1 MAEGKPVGTMYVELA
16 MDATKYTKAQKEI
29 LAGAEKNSADINK
42 AFKIV
47 GTKSDEMYNAMRQN
61 ITNHLEAIKRS
72 HLSSNDE
79 IRRAKESA
87 AAKLKQIDTEQFG
100 HHDTLL
106 EGLKKNWIAAAAV
119 IGTAMIAIRKSW
131 QMIQEGAQFEETRG
145 RLENLAEASGTT
157 AEKIVKDMKLA
168 SEGMVSNADLMS
180 VALEGLAK
188 GLSADDLNSIT
199 EAATIL
205 SDIVGGT
212 VTQTIKDLTAA
223 LETGRVKGIL
233 NYAGAEIKLSEAFG
247 DLESKMSTAE
257 KRQGMLNSI
266 IMKAAELQATQ
277 KKAID
282 GTADSVERLDAD
294 FKNMTT
300 TIEVDLMRAMV
311 KLDKF
316 LGKLL
321 EVTGVNAALKA
332 AGGVLSDTANYW
344 LGTNKATPEEKLGAA
359 WIAYE
364 AQEKAKKAAADQ
376 AKLKTDVKTRADAEA
391 AAKKTA
397 TGGGGSTDN
406 SASEI
411 AKDTYEKEIA
421 NAEYAAKMQVTAGKD
436 ALTAKLEALDKQEA
450 ALKTYYEEEKS
461 LAAGS
466 KEKLSTL
473 ELTYT
478 EDSNKYAYERAKII
492 REQELNTLELKKT
505 SAEAQAEIDK
515 KELDLAKELYDAK
528 AKYGG
533 TSNLDDLK
541 AEYEVKR
548 KSLEIDNQ
556 KLEAELLYAQAKGDS
571 NAKEKEILEI
581 LKKQK
586 LIKAEI
592 YNLTTKEA
600 VASLEYTGNFFEGWS
615 SGIAKWSKDAKSE
628 FQNAQDMAKTTA
640 DAMKTALSD
649 GFYKLIKGESI
660 SITDIFSTMF
670 DTILKKWTDT
680 MAEMVLKW
688 VTSKEAMELAG
699 TAISTGASA
708 IGSILGGLFH
718 EGGIVGESYGAS
730 RLMPAY
736 AFAGAPRLHN
746 GLAADEYPAILQK
759 GEEVIPK
766 SKVGQQSEK
775 SSEGAQVTQNTITI
789 NAIDSKSFA
798 DICKRNPSALMGP
811 VMSSMKSNKTRNDM
825 RKLLK

>member
-1 MAEGKPVGTMYVELA
+1 MAGLGTIFVEL
-16 MDATKYTKAQKEI
+16 DLDVTKF
-29 LAGAEKNSADINK
+29 EKNQRTLINSANSAALSIEKN
-42 AFKIV
+42 FQNLGV
-47 GTKSDEMYNAMRQN
+47 KSDAIYEAMRRSAVN
-61 ITNHLEAIKRS
+61 SLDMIKAKS
-72 HLSSNDE
+72 TSTGNE
-79 IRRAKESA
+79 IARAQA
-87 AAKLKQIDTEQFG
+87 ATAARLKQIDTEQFG

-106 EGLKKNWIAAAAV
+106 ETMKANWIKAAAV
-119 IGTAMIAIRKSW
+119 ITASMLTIRKGW
-131 QMIQEGAQFEETRG
+131 EMIKEGAEYSEQVG
-145 RLENLAEASGTT
+145 ILDNLAAKYETT
-157 AEKIVKDMKLA
+157 AESIVGSMRYA
-168 SEGMVSNADLMS
+168 SSEMISNADLTS

-188 GLSADDLNSIT
+188 GLKPDQLI
-199 EAATIL
+199 EL
-205 SDIVGGT
+205 SDAAKILADTTG
-212 VTQTIKDLTAA
+212 VTATTALNELTQA
-223 LETGRVKGIL
+223 LETGRIKGL
-233 NYAGAEIKLSEAFG
+233 KGYAGGTVDLKDALG
-247 DLESKMSTAE
+247 DLESQLTAAE
-257 KRQGMLNSI
+257 KTQAMFALVMI
-266 IMKAAELQATQ
+266 HATQ
-277 KKAID
+277 LQEQQTKAVD
-282 GTADSVERLDAD
+282 ESADSIEKLEAKY
-294 FKNMTT
+294 KNLTT
-300 TIEVDLMRAMV
+300 TISVAFKTLVVEMEAFIS
-311 KLDKF
+311 KY
-316 LGKLL
+316 GS
-321 EVTGVNAALKA
+321 
-332 AGGVLSDTANYW
+332 GGMTPWAIGYQFIQKNLFTK
-344 LGTNKATPEEKLGAA
+344 KATPGGVIVPEPGEQTQEQKADAAKTKYEKQ
-359 WIAYE
+359 IE
-364 AQEKAKKAAADQ
+364 A
-376 AKLKTDVKTRADAEA
+376 LKTTLEKRKELEA
-391 AAKKTA
+391 AAKKSA
-397 TGGGGSTDN
+397 SGGGGSTDN

-411 AKDTYEKEIA
+411 AKDTYEKAISD
-421 NAEYAAKMQVTAGKD
+421 AEYYAKMQVTAGKD
-436 ALTAKLEALDKQEA
+436 ALTAKLESLDKQEA
-450 ALKTYYEEEKS
+450 ALKTYYETEKS

-466 KEKLSTL
+466 KEKLSAL

-478 EDSNKYAYERAKII
+478 EDSNKYALERAKII
-492 REQELNTLELKKT
+492 REQELNTLELKKAST
-505 SAEAQAEIDK
+505 ESQLELDK
-515 KELDLAKELYDAK
+515 KSVELAKEIYDAK

-548 KSLEIDNQ
+548 KSLEIDYQ
-556 KLEAELLYAQAKGDS
+556 KLEAELSYAKAKGDS

-592 YNLTTKEA
+592 YTLTEKEA

-640 DAMKTALSD
+640 DAMKTAFSD
-649 GFYKLIKGESI
+649 GFYKLIKGESV

-670 DTILKKWTDT
+670 DTILKKFTD
-680 MAEMVLKW
+680 MCAEMVIKW
-688 VTSKEAMELAG
+688 ITSKEAMALAG

-730 RLMPAY
+730 RLLPAY

-775 SSEGAQVTQNTITI
+775 SSEGAQITQNTITI